1 MNYSKPVTNQ
11 RSPIINEDP
20 INKYD
25 GGIIIKN
32 TTTTLES
39 DELSIFQLVLNI
51 RKKHDTLTKKVRI
64 HPKVKT

>member
-39 DELSIFQLVLNI
+39 HELFINVFTQYIYSF
-51 RKKHDTLTKKVRI
+51 
-64 HPKVKT
+64 

>member
-1 MNYSKPVTNQ
+1 METYAKNSFTYATLVSVAYNKKEQ

-39 DELSIFQLVLNI
+39 HELFINVFTQYIYSF
-51 RKKHDTLTKKVRI
+51 
-64 HPKVKT
+64 